1 MLLTLKISV
10 NDYRANNVRNN
21 RSTDMAT
28 TPTVDSAISAYKA
41 AADEAAAK
49 SLKVATEVTKINGET
64 GAIKKISPG

>member
-1 MLLTLKISV
+1 
-10 NDYRANNVRNN
+10 
-21 RSTDMAT
+21 MAT